1 VPTAAATVRVEGLQP
16 LVREL
21 KGPLFRDVNREL
33 RQYATLIAKD
43 LVPDVSA
50 AVARSNA
57 PQARAVA
64 KTVRAHSD
72 RVPVVVVGKTT
83 PFSGRNWKRSGQDA
97 ATSKKRRGAVA
108 HGVVYGPKGGRRDTP
123 ASENYYRIGR
133 DDSGGPL
140 GHALRTGGPLWD
152 QACDVYLQFYASVM
166 RRHGFIGQN
175 IKALSWN
182 GTG

>member
-21 KGPLFRDVNREL
+21 KGPLFRDVNKEL

-43 LVPDVSA
+43 LVPEVSQI
-50 AVARSNA
+50 VARSNA

-64 KTVRAHSD
+64 RTVRAHSD
-72 RVPVVVVGKTT
+72 RVPVVVVGKTN
-83 PFSGRNWKRSGQDA
+83 PFPPKRWARRGGSSD
-97 ATSKKRRGAVA
+97 SKRRRGAVA
-108 HGVVYGPKGGRRDTP
+108 HGVVYGPKGGRADTD
-123 ASENYYRIGR
+123 AQENYYRIGR
-133 DDSGGPL
+133 DDSGGEL
-140 GHALRTGGPLWD
+140 GRALREGGRLWD
-152 QACDVYLQFYASVM
+152 EACDVYLKMYAAAM

-182 GTG
+182 GRG